1 MNSERKEMAA
11 IILSFLDGTCGP
23 RDWDDFISIPRHNAE
38 EAAICDYC
46 AFTWR
51 LYPSEKR
58 TEWCNDEGAAALRKL
73 AELLVSNEDQRVIR
87 EFIALELKK
96 SPSKAGRPS
105 R

>member
-1 MNSERKEMAA
+1 MNSERKEMAS

-23 RDWDDFISIPRHNAE
+23 RDWDDFISIRRRDPE
-38 EAAICDYC
+38 EIFICDYC

-73 AELLVSNEDQRVIR
+73 AELLASDADQNAIR
-87 EFIALELKK
+87 EFIELELER
-96 SPSKAGRPS
+96 SPIKHH
-105 R
+105 